1 MYLGANS
8 HPDFAFYFCQCT
20 IFTPKTI
27 PFCEEEVLVIYGYI
41 KVANI
46 NGIIFLLTEWFGV
59 DLCGGTTKK
68 QDHVC
73 VKSIMGY
80 IIMVAGLPMTC
91 VSKLHTKL
99 LFSTLDYEYVA
110 LSHSLIYLLSI
121 NKLLK
126 ELFGTF
132 FLNMKISVLV
142 QSQ

>member
-1 MYLGANS
+1 MWIYVGA
-8 HPDFAFYFCQCT
+8 Q
-20 IFTPKTI
+20 
-27 PFCEEEVLVIYGYI
+27 
-41 KVANI
+41 
-46 NGIIFLLTEWFGV
+46 
-59 DLCGGTTKK
+59 KK

-73 VKSIMGY
+73 LKSIMGY
-80 IIMVAGLPMTC
+80 IIMVAGLPTTC

-132 FLNMKISVLV
+132 FHYEIINSTLNSKLYE
-142 QSQ
+142 